1 MTPETPLAYCRQHCR
16 DPAQPDERFR
26 NLWGIKTSAWF
37 MKRNQLMTDTL
48 SAVRAARAGSMPL
61 ARAHDFLRLRS
72 PAGLILDSSAPEW
85 LAASLARAP
94 WVVVRRGQIL
104 DGIIPIEARGA
115 IKTQRLAA
123 LVSIR
128 DVAYRSTPEE
138 LSARRAEPWRAA
150 QAPALSA
157 LARVARVLARL
168 GESWGPTGSVAFELA
183 TGLPVASRSSDL
195 DLILR
200 REESPGAHE
209 AAELLEDLVQVASP
223 ARLDAVI
230 ETAQGGVSLA
240 DLAVGSRC
248 LFKARRR

>member
-1 MTPETPLAYCRQHCR
+1 MYSGTRFSIARQLAPMQIGMR
-16 DPAQPDERFR
+16 
-26 NLWGIKTSAWF
+26 K
-37 MKRNQLMTDTL
+37 
-48 SAVRAARAGSMPL
+48 AVRTISSRAIPSIPS
-61 ARAHDFLRLRS
+61 AQ
-72 PAGLILDSSAPEW
+72 LIP
-85 LAASLARAP
+85 P
-94 WVVVRRGQIL
+94 Q
-104 DGIIPIEARGA
+104 
-115 IKTQRLAA
+115 TQRLAA

-209 AAELLEDLVQVASP
+209 AAELLEDLAQVASP